1 MASNADSAV
10 EMQQGRDRLHHSDD
24 EEGEPPEET
33 MDDEIIRET
42 LQAEEATKREGPFR
56 RLSRKLTRPDSLD
69 VESMRVRE
77 MDSASPKVSMA
88 LVLNLAFQ
96 SIGVVYGDLG
106 TSPLYVYSSTFT
118 DGIKSNQDILGVL
131 SLIIYTLIAVPLVKY
146 IFIVLRANDN
156 GEGGTFALYSLIC
169 RHAKVSMAH
178 NRQPTD
184 LNISSYKLETPSK
197 KMTRATRIKE
207 GLEKSRFWQNVLLLF
222 VLLGPCLVIGDGS
235 LTPAIS
241 VLSAIQGIT
250 VQVNSIS
257 PNVSVII
264 TIIILAILFSIQRF
278 GTHRVAFSFGP
289 IMLVWFISIGIIGLI
304 NTFRWDPSVFRAL
317 NPYYAISY
325 FTRNKYEGWASLGGV
340 VLCITGSEA
349 MFADLGH
356 FTVKSMQIAFT
367 CLVFPSLMCAYIGQ
381 AAFLMKNQLA
391 EDVEFTFYRSIPKP
405 VYWPMF
411 GVATCAAIIA
421 SQAMISATY
430 SMIRNAMALG
440 CFPRVTVI
448 HTSKKVHGQI
458 YIPEINW
465 IVMVLSIC
473 IVGGFRS
480 TTQIGHAYGIAVV
493 GVFFISTCLLTLIMV
508 MIWQTNIILCILF
521 FAVFFVI
528 EGTYFS
534 AVLSKVTQ
542 GGWVPLVIAVCFL
555 TIMYSWHFGTR
566 MKRLYEQSHKLSMD
580 WVLSLGH
587 SLGISRVPGVGL
599 VYTELPQGVPQ
610 IFGHFITNLPAIHS
624 TLVFVCIRH
633 IAVSTVPEDERILI
647 RRLGPRNYR
656 MFRCAVRYGYTDHAD
671 HSEPDQ
677 SFESQLLAA
686 LQRFI
691 RTEAAEVTPGSLL
704 ASSGAASPGAAAHR
718 EGARDSS
725 VSADS
730 ADSKTADELD
740 AEHDARTVDELHFLQ
755 KAREAGVVY
764 LLGDSDVHAKSD
776 SWLYKRV
783 IINHIYSFLR
793 RNCRNNTL
801 SLSIPKARLLKVGME
816 YYV

>member
-1 MASNADSAV
+1 MATEATA
-10 EMQQGRDRLHHSDD
+10 GRDMVPH
-24 EEGEPPEET
+24 GEPPHFPEASTFSVDE
-33 MDDEIIRET
+33 EIIRET
-42 LQAEEATKREGPFR
+42 LQADEVAKREGLVR

-69 VESMRVRE
+69 VESMRVRG
-77 MDSASPKVSMA
+77 MDHTAPKASMG
-88 LVLNLAFQ
+88 LILNLAFQ

-118 DGIKSNQDILGVL
+118 SGIKSNKDILGVL
-131 SLIIYTLIAVPLVKY
+131 CLIIYTIIAVPLIKY

-169 RHAKVSMAH
+169 RHAKVSVAH
-178 NRQPTD
+178 SRQPTD

-197 KMTRATRIKE
+197 EMVRATRVKE
-207 GLEKSRFWQNVLLLF
+207 KLEKSRFWQNVLLVG

-241 VLSAIQGIT
+241 VLSAIQGIG
-250 VQVNSIS
+250 VQVKGLS
-257 PNVSVII
+257 PNIEVII
-264 TIIILAILFSIQRF
+264 TIIVLACLFILQRF
-278 GTHRVAFSFGP
+278 GTHRVAFMFGP
-289 IMLVWFISIGIIGLI
+289 IMLLWFLAIGIIGLI
-304 NTFRWDPSVFRAL
+304 NTFKYDPSVFKAL
-317 NPYYAISY
+317 NPYYGISY
-325 FTRNKYEGWASLGGV
+325 FIRNKHDAWVSLGGV
-340 VLCITGSEA
+340 ILCITGSEA

-367 CLVFPSLMCAYIGQ
+367 FLVFPALLCAYIGQ
-381 AAFLMKNQLA
+381 AAFLMKNQTE
-391 EDVEFTFYRSIPKP
+391 EDVGYTFYRSIPKP

-411 GVATCAAIIA
+411 GLATCAAIIA

-465 IVMVLSIC
+465 IVMCLSIA

-480 TTQIGHAYGIAVV
+480 TEQIGHAYGIAVV

-508 MIWQTNIILCILF
+508 MIWQTNIILCIM
-521 FAVFFVI
+521 FFVVFVFI
-528 EGTYFS
+528 EGVYFS

-542 GGWVPLVIAVCFL
+542 GGWVPLVIAICFL

-566 MKRLYEQSHKLSMD
+566 MKRLYEVSHKLSMD

-599 VYTELPQGVPQ
+599 VYTELPQGVPA
-610 IFGHFITNLPAIHS
+610 IFGHFISNLPAIHS

-633 IAVSTVPEDERILI
+633 LPVSTVPEDERILI

-656 MFRCAVRYGYTDHAD
+656 MFRCAVRYGYIDHIDGIESD
-671 HSEPDQ
+671 H
-677 SFESQLLAA
+677 SFESMLLAS

-691 RTEAAEVTPGSLL
+691 RTEAAEITPGNSVMP
-704 ASSGAASPGAAAHR
+704 SSGPAS
-718 EGARDSS
+718 EVGARESS
-725 VSADS
+725 VSAES
-730 ADSKTADELD
+730 GDSKTAEEVDKDDE
-740 AEHDARTVDELHFLQ
+740 EHDARTAEEVHLLA

-764 LLGDSDVHAKSD
+764 LLGDADVHAKTD

-793 RNCRNNTL
+793 RNSRQNTMYFA
-801 SLSIPKARLLKVGME
+801 IPKARLLKVGME

>member
-1 MASNADSAV
+1 MQMSTDAV
-10 EMQQGRDRLHHSDD
+10 HQRETGERPPLEQTAQD
-24 EEGEPPEET
+24 EEISREALHA
-33 MDDEIIRET
+33 DEAAYRE
-42 LQAEEATKREGPFR
+42 KEGPFR

-69 VESMRVRE
+69 VESMRVKE
-77 MDSASPKVSMA
+77 MDHAAPVASFSFILK
-88 LVLNLAFQ
+88 LAYQ

-118 DGIKSNQDILGVL
+118 SGIKTNDDILGVL
-131 SLIIYTLIAVPLVKY
+131 CLIIYTIIATPLVKY

-169 RHAKVSMAH
+169 RHVKLSGAH
-178 NRQPTD
+178 AQQPTD
-184 LNISSYKLETPSK
+184 LNISSYKLETPST
-197 KMTRATRIKE
+197 KMARATRIKE
-207 GLEKSRFWQNVLLLF
+207 ALEKSRAWQNVLLLI

-241 VLSAIQGIT
+241 VLSAIQGIS
-250 VQVNSIS
+250 VNVSGLS

-264 TIIILAILFSIQRF
+264 TVVVLAALFSLQRF
-278 GTHRVAFSFGP
+278 GTHRVAFLFGP
-289 IMLVWFISIGIIGLI
+289 AMLAWFFSIGIIGLYNI
-304 NTFRWDPSVFRAL
+304 FRWDPSVFKAL
-317 NPYYAISY
+317 NPWYGLNY
-325 FTRNKYEGWASLGGV
+325 FIRNKVDAWASLGGI

-356 FTVKSMQIAFT
+356 FTVKSMQVAFT
-367 CLVFPSLMCAYIGQ
+367 FLVFPSLLCAYIGQ
-381 AAFLMKNQLA
+381 ASFLMKNQLDD
-391 EDVEFTFYRSIPKP
+391 DVAYTFYRSVPKP
-405 VYWPMF
+405 IYWPMF

-430 SMIRNAMALG
+430 SMIRNAMSLG
-440 CFPRVTVI
+440 CFPRVTIV

-465 IVMVLSIC
+465 IIMVLSIT

-493 GVFFISTCLLTLIMV
+493 GVFFISTCLLTLIML
-508 MIWQTNIILCILF
+508 MIWQTNIFLCALF
-521 FAVFFVI
+521 FTVFFII
-528 EGTYFS
+528 EGIYFS

-542 GGWVPLVIAVCFL
+542 GGWVPLVIAACFL
-555 TIMYSWHFGTR
+555 TIMYSWNFGTR
-566 MKRLYEQSHKLSMD
+566 MKRLYEVSHKISLD

-599 VYTELPQGVPQ
+599 VYTELPQGVPA
-610 IFGHFITNLPAIHS
+610 IFRHFISNLPAIHS

-633 IAVSTVPEDERILI
+633 ISVSTVPEDERILI

-656 MFRCAVRYGYTDHAD
+656 MFRCAVRYGYTDHVDGAESD
-671 HSEPDQ
+671 GQ
-677 SFESQLLAA
+677 TFENILLAS
-686 LQRFI
+686 LERFI
-691 RTEAAEVTPGSLL
+691 RTEAAEVTPESGL
-704 ASSGAASPGAAAHR
+704 ASSHAASPSHHKLDR
-718 EGARDSS
+718 PCESS
-725 VSADS
+725 VSNDS
-730 ADSKTADELD
+730 CGSDIGAK
-740 AEHDARTVDELHFLQ
+740 TVDELEADQEAYTNEEVLFLQ

-764 LLGDSDVHAKSD
+764 VLGDSDIHAKSD
-776 SWLYKRV
+776 SWFPKRI
-783 IINHIYSFLR
+783 IINKIYKFLR

-801 SLSIPKARLLKVGME
+801 YLSIPKDRLLKVGME